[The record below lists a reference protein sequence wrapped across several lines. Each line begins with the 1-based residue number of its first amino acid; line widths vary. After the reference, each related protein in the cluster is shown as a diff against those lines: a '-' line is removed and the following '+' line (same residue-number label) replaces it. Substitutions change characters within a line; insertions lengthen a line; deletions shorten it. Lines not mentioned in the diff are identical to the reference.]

1 MSKIVLN
8 KVFFSPSSL
17 AASWVEER
25 APVEGAKAD
34 ADAMQAAEVRATVYF
49 IFDLTGGIME
59 QN

>member
-1 MSKIVLN
+1 
-8 KVFFSPSSL
+8 
-17 AASWVEER
+17 VEER

-49 IFDLTGGIME
+49 IFDLIGGIME